1 MSPIVV
7 VELTLGGF
15 YDVYANSCLEV
26 YMKDYR
32 IQGNENFATYVS
44 LVEEFDDSYKV
55 VIKKI
60 GESSTDIK
68 TEMLSK
74 HLLELCVRTGYMS
87 EVKQMQIA

>member
-1 MSPIVV
+1 
-7 VELTLGGF
+7 
-15 YDVYANSCLEV
+15 
-26 YMKDYR
+26 MKDYR
-32 IQGNENFATYVS
+32 IQGSEDFATYIS

-60 GESSTDIK
+60 GESSTREK

-87 EVKQMQIA
+87 EVQVQLV

>member
-1 MSPIVV
+1 
-7 VELTLGGF
+7 
-15 YDVYANSCLEV
+15 
-26 YMKDYR
+26 MKDYKIR
-32 IQGNENFATYVS
+32 GNENYTTYVK

-60 GESSTDIK
+60 TDSSTREK

>member
-1 MSPIVV
+1 
-7 VELTLGGF
+7 
-15 YDVYANSCLEV
+15 
-26 YMKDYR
+26 MKDYR
-32 IQGNENFATYVS
+32 IQGSEDFATYVS

-60 GESSTDIK
+60 GESSTREK

-87 EVKQMQIA
+87 EVQVQLA

>member
-1 MSPIVV
+1 
-7 VELTLGGF
+7 
-15 YDVYANSCLEV
+15 
-26 YMKDYR
+26 MKDYR
-32 IQGNENFATYVS
+32 IQGSEDFATYIS

-60 GESSTDIK
+60 GESSTREK

-87 EVKQMQIA
+87 EVQVQLG